1 MQRRVATGEWVQR
14 GTGTGAAVTRPRGL
28 LGLQG
33 SIGNH
38 GVISMLALQRDF
50 TTDAN
55 CYTHFKKH
63 GAEFG
68 VTSQSDYEKLANALW
83 SKKKRRVAGVKSKS
97 GSDGVF
103 VYEPSTGTF
112 GKYTSAGKCI
122 TLFKPGDATYYDRQ
136 G

>member
-1 MQRRVATGEWVQR
+1 M
-14 GTGTGAAVTRPRGL
+14 RPRAL
-28 LGLQG
+28 LGLQR

-38 GVISMLALQRDF
+38 AVVSLVALQRDF

-83 SKKKRRVAGVKSKS
+83 SKKKRKAAGVKFKS
-97 GSDGVF
+97 GSGGIY
-103 VYEPSTGTF
+103 VYEPSTDTF
-112 GKYTSAGKCI
+112 GKYDAAGKCI
-122 TLFKPGDATYYDRQ
+122 TLFKPGDDTYYDRQ